1 MSDLHGYIWQWKPE
15 TEEGKNH
22 NRTVRGRFRKVGR
35 IVLFSCTGFLLL
47 LLAAVNA
54 VFGEEQM
61 EEIEGYLLGAVGNV
75 EDTLTE
81 NSSESGDGE
90 EEILAEQQ
98 EEEYL
103 FVPILEADSTEL
115 TITWEGLSE
124 EGLSEA
130 EALKTE
136 IQTAIDA
143 FSAEGYSTGFLLY
156 DINTEGGISYRADES
171 YYSASTIKGPYV
183 AWLVQAYPQ
192 TADSLYDTIENTIA
206 WSSNDDYEM
215 LISTYGS
222 SEFDSWIAGLGCKNI
237 ALSGEWYP
245 DINARDFAVLWNS
258 VYDSFLSGSV
268 PAYIQDFYT
277 GTLESAIYETLGS
290 WYTVY
295 SKAGWIGEGLG
306 TYYNVQNDAGI
317 VMKGEDP
324 YVIVVLSDAYGR
336 TDLLDHLVAVLDSAH
351 TSLLNIESTE

>member
-1 MSDLHGYIWQWKPE
+1 MDTHGSGSRKQKKEKYQNW
-15 TEEGKNH
+15 TYGGRSGK
-22 NRTVRGRFRKVGR
+22 TGR
-35 IVLFSCTGFLLL
+35 IVQISCACFLMLLL
-47 LLAAVNA
+47 TAASA
-54 VFGEEQM
+54 VFGEERM
-61 EEIEGYLLGAVGNV
+61 EETEEAEGYLPGAVGSMWDALG
-75 EDTLTE
+75 EI
-81 NSSESGDGE
+81 SSEAADSTGNIRAG
-90 EEILAEQQ
+90 QQ

-103 FVPILEADSTEL
+103 FVSILEADSTGL

-124 EGLSEA
+124 QGLSEA

-156 DINTEGGISYRADES
+156 DINTEGGISYQADES
-171 YYSASTIKGPYV
+171 YYSASAIKGPYV

-192 TADSLYDTIENTIA
+192 TADSLYDTIQNTIV

-222 SEFDSWIAGLGCKNI
+222 SEFDSWMEELGCKNI

-268 PAYIQDFYT
+268 PSYIRDLYT
-277 GTLESAIYETLGS
+277 GTLESAIYETLGP

-295 SKAGWIGEGLG
+295 SKAGWIGEGTG

-317 VMKGEDP
+317 VMKGDDP

-336 TDLLDHLVAVLDSAH
+336 TDLLDHLITVLDSAH
-351 TSLLNIESTE
+351 TSLLNIESAE

>member
-1 MSDLHGYIWQWKPE
+1 MDTYGSGSHKQKKEKYQ
-15 TEEGKNH
+15 
-22 NRTVRGRFRKVGR
+22 NRTYGGRFGKIVR
-35 IVLFSCTGFLLL
+35 IVLFSCAGFLILL
-47 LLAAVNA
+47 LVAVSA
-54 VFGEEQM
+54 VFGEERM
-61 EEIEGYLLGAVGNV
+61 KETEEGYLLGAVGNM
-75 EDTLTE
+75 EDALGE
-81 NSSESGDGE
+81 ISSEAVDSTGGTP
-90 EEILAEQQ
+90 AGQQ
-98 EEEYL
+98 EEESL

-124 EGLSEA
+124 EDLSET
-130 EALKTE
+130 EVLRTE
-136 IQTAIDA
+136 IQSAIDA